1 MILASASLILP
12 VPVNHEEEG
21 NDSIET
27 TLGWEPKI
35 QLEEGL
41 VKVIEYMKGIDW
53 NSVRMP
59 NLVNNMD
66 TIMKPKI

>member
-1 MILASASLILP
+1 MLVSRG
-12 VPVNHEEEG
+12 EEG
-21 NDSIET
+21 NDGVET
-27 TLGWEPKI
+27 NLGWEPKI